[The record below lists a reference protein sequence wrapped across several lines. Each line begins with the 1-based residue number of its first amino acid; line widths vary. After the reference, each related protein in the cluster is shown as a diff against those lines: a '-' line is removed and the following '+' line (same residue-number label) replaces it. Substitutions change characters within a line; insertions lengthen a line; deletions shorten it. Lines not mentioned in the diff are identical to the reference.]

1 MDDTFPH
8 PDHCPQRSSVQKAGL
23 SLSIPTQ
30 RLSISLPS
38 FGNFS
43 GSHEPDIVSSFSEL
57 PWNYLLFNRVYILQ
71 DCFFII
77 NIIYFFTT
85 DGGAWAT
92 NYIIDWD
99 LHPVYHL
106 QGKALDKLDS
116 TSSIC
121 YGDVEMI
128 IDNVYEIVT
137 TVSNKGSHN
146 YYYCT
151 VLDAC

>member
-1 MDDTFPH
+1 MIHSLIQTTVHNVPLSRKLVSPSPYPLEGLACHYLLLGTFL
-8 PDHCPQRSSVQKAGL
+8 GL
-23 SLSIPTQ
+23 MSLI
-30 RLSISLPS
+30 LFLPS
-38 FGNFS
+38 LRFLEIIYFLI
-43 GSHEPDIVSSFSEL
+43 GSIYCRIVFL
-57 PWNYLLFNRVYILQ
+57 LLLLFI
-71 DCFFII
+71 
-77 NIIYFFTT
+77 FFTT

-99 LHPVYHL
+99 LNPVYHL